1 MIARLLTIFS
11 LSIPGRV
18 LGRSQE
24 VSRTLLLH
32 DGLSET
38 QTGLATRFPAF
49 QVASIADQTLIL
61 RETAGAERPLYDT
74 VVIAAEQRRFPVEEP
89 LVRGYQSIEQE
100 VVAGAMAAQRRMTGG
115 LSVKRILEFFDSQE
129 TGLLVFV
136 TDSAVHEKLVS
147 ELGFGLAAKTGFQT
161 GDASLEMPIHFP
173 EILGMD
179 RAKSAS
185 VRGWSSGAGRGALVP
200 QPKNVRV
207 FPVIGDQV
215 GCLQA
220 RNGARACVVIGSVH
234 DFPLLDEL
242 LAWINGDRL
251 WLEVQHFSHRKTDGQ
266 TATQPTSS
274 VKPVSM
280 YTVTDEIEVTLVLGP
295 QANLPDLAVQ
305 LELVMMQDAYYRVPM
320 KIAADS
326 ASHTYMATIK
336 LPDTQGV
343 YQLQAVVRQLG
354 FNDIVDRASDRI
366 IVRTFRHDDYPRF
379 LLRGLPWYAA
389 VFASLAGSGVFVL
402 LFALELKQ
410 QAHVAKQQ

>member
-1 MIARLLTIFS
+1 
-11 LSIPGRV
+11 
-18 LGRSQE
+18 
-24 VSRTLLLH
+24 
-32 DGLSET
+32 
-38 QTGLATRFPAF
+38 
-49 QVASIADQTLIL
+49 
-61 RETAGAERPLYDT
+61 
-74 VVIAAEQRRFPVEEP
+74 
-89 LVRGYQSIEQE
+89 
-100 VVAGAMAAQRRMTGG
+100 
-115 LSVKRILEFFDSQE
+115 
-129 TGLLVFV
+129 
-136 TDSAVHEKLVS
+136 
-147 ELGFGLAAKTGFQT
+147 
-161 GDASLEMPIHFP
+161 
-173 EILGMD
+173 MD
-179 RAKSAS
+179 KANVSAS
-185 VRGWSSGAGRGALVP
+185 VRWWSSGGGRGALL

-215 GCLQA
+215 VCLQA
-220 RNGARACVVIGSVH
+220 RNGARACVVIGRFH

-242 LAWINGDRL
+242 IAWTNGDRL
-251 WLEVQHFSHRKTDGQ
+251 WLEVQHFAHRRTQADGR